1 MMHDQLGIMPHV
13 VEAVLGHVDGHR
25 RCVAGVYNHAA
36 YANQKAEALE
46 RWADHLGAIVTGV
59 EKLQITRLQHGA

>member
-1 MMHDQLGIMPHV
+1 MPHV

-25 RCVAGVYNHAA
+25 RGVAGVYNRAA

-46 RWADHLGAIVTGV
+46 QWADHLGAIVTEV
-59 EKLQITRLQHGA
+59 DKPQITRFQHGA

>member
-1 MMHDQLGIMPHV
+1 
-13 VEAVLGHVDGHR
+13 VDGHR
-25 RCVAGVYNHAA
+25 RGVAGVYNRAA

-46 RWADHLGAIVTGV
+46 QWADHLGAIVTGV